1 MWISIIS
8 CASRHLSSTEA
19 LFHPWRKST
28 SSLGNE
34 HIAYCWR
41 EIKKARSAG
50 MEVRVH
56 WVRSHSDHVL
66 NAFADHAAVNARRCK
81 QWGIRKSV

>member
-1 MWISIIS
+1 
-8 CASRHLSSTEA
+8 
-19 LFHPWRKST
+19 
-28 SSLGNE
+28 
-34 HIAYCWR
+34 
-41 EIKKARSAG
+41 

-81 QWGIRKSV
+81 QWGYEKRLSKFRWRIQKDLRAAPEDMDV